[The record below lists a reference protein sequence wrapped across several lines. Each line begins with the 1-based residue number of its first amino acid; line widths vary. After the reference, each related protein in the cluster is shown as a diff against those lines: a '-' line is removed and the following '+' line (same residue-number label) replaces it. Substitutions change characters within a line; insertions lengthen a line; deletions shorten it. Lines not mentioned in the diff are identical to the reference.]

1 MQCGKRRGDL
11 HAAESD
17 TDTSTDDSPRAEPG
31 RAARRVATKRTRRRR
46 WIRNTALITLSLV
59 VLAVGAAVGYAYYL
73 SHDLRRVVVRGLH
86 KQPSVGHEA
95 GTQNILMVGS
105 TSRCALAVQ
114 STGFGLCDEGV
125 NGVNSDVIMILHA
138 DPAAHKLSLLS
149 IPRDLFVPNARSTG
163 ANKIDAGLY
172 QGISQVVASIQ
183 EDFGISIQHAVSLN
197 FDQFSNVVN
206 AIGGINIPFPESVY
220 DAESALNV
228 QAAACVHL
236 NGTQALQ
243 LVRARHLQYK
253 GDSTTPDAEY
263 WPQEAESDLA
273 RINRDHE
280 FLRVLAATISARG
293 IDNPVTDLELINSL
307 KADLTFD
314 QSWSVTDMVDLVLN
328 FHSVDINA
336 VPQLT
341 LPVSVV
347 SDPEGSGGQLLYEGA
362 EYGDVEF
369 TAAPDLATIDQFL
382 DVGPSIDTM
391 TGEPLPAAGAV
402 SVSVEDGSGR
412 YEQGP
417 DAADALSG
425 LGFHVAGVGD
435 VDPTG
440 DLEETYVYY
449 SSLDPTDEAA
459 AEAVAHSMTGSV
471 IMAYDPSEVTDGA
484 EVTVVTGSQFGFV
497 TPASSSTGPSST
509 SSTTVAPPSTT
520 TSTTAPSTST
530 SGEFTSPSAQNIG
543 TPSASVTA
551 HAPWDPR
558 ACTPGAV
565 PTSPQLNPT

>member
-1 MQCGKRRGDL
+1 MQSGKRRGG

-17 TDTSTDDSPRAEPG
+17 NDISTDSPARPVEG
-31 RAARRVATKRTRRRR
+31 RAARRVTARRASRRR
-46 WIRNTALITLSLV
+46 WIRNVALLALSLV
-59 VLAVGAAVGYAYYL
+59 VLAVGAGVGYAYYL
-73 SHDLRRVVVRGLH
+73 SHDLHRVVVRGLH
-86 KQPSVGHEA
+86 KELTVGHEA

-138 DPAAHKLSLLS
+138 DPAKHELSLLS

-163 ANKIDAGLY
+163 PNKIDAGLY

-206 AIGGINIPFPESVY
+206 AVGGINMSFPESVY

-236 NGTQALQ
+236 NGLQALQ
-243 LVRARHLQYK
+243 LVRARHLQYQ
-253 GDSTTPDAEY
+253 GDATTPYAEY
-263 WPQEAESDLA
+263 WPQEAQSDLA
-273 RINRDHE
+273 RILRDHE
-280 FLRVLAATISARG
+280 FLRVLAAAVSARG
-293 IDNPVTDLELINSL
+293 LDDPVTDLNLINSL

-314 QSWSVTDMVDLVLN
+314 QSWSVSDMVDLVLD
-328 FHSVDINA
+328 FHSIDINA

-347 SDPEGSGGQLLYEGA
+347 DDPEGSGGQLLYEGS

-369 TAAPDLATIDQFL
+369 PAAAPDLATIDQFL
-382 DVGPSIDTM
+382 DVGPTIDTL
-391 TGEPLPAAGAV
+391 TGEPLPAAATV
-402 SVSVEDGSGR
+402 SVSVENGSGE
-412 YEQGP
+412 YNQATG
-417 DAADALSG
+417 AAAGLSG
-425 LGFHVAGVGD
+425 LGFHIAGVGD
-435 VDPTG
+435 VEPTG

-449 SSLDPTDEAA
+449 GSLNPLDEAA

-471 IMAYDPSEVTDGA
+471 VMAYDPSEVTDGA
-484 EVTVVTGSQFGFV
+484 AVTVVTGSQFGFV
-497 TPASSSTGPSST
+497 TPASSSTST
-509 SSTTVAPPSTT
+509 SSTSTITVAPTSTSTT
-520 TSTTAPSTST
+520 TVNPSTSPN
-530 SGEFTSPSAQNIG
+530 SEFTSPSAQNIG
-543 TPSASVTA
+543 TPSASETA
-551 HAPWDPR
+551 LAPWDPR
-558 ACTPGAV
+558 ACAPDAV
-565 PTSPQLNPT
+565 PTSPQPNPT

>member
-1 MQCGKRRGDL
+1 
-11 HAAESD
+11 
-17 TDTSTDDSPRAEPG
+17 
-31 RAARRVATKRTRRRR
+31 
-46 WIRNTALITLSLV
+46 
-59 VLAVGAAVGYAYYL
+59 
-73 SHDLRRVVVRGLH
+73 
-86 KQPSVGHEA
+86 
-95 GTQNILMVGS
+95 
-105 TSRCALAVQ
+105 
-114 STGFGLCDEGV
+114 
-125 NGVNSDVIMILHA
+125 
-138 DPAAHKLSLLS
+138 
-149 IPRDLFVPNARSTG
+149 
-163 ANKIDAGLY
+163 
-172 QGISQVVASIQ
+172 VASIQ

-206 AIGGINIPFPESVY
+206 AIRGINMSFPESVY

-280 FLRVLAATISARG
+280 FLRILAATIAARG
-293 IDNPVTDLELINSL
+293 IDNPVTDLNLINSL

-314 QSWSVTDMVDLVLN
+314 QSWSVTDMVDLVLD

-347 SDPEGSGGQLLYEGA
+347 SDPEGAGGQLLYQGA

-369 TAAPDLATIDQFL
+369 TAAAPDLATIDQFL

-391 TGEPLPAAGAV
+391 TGEALPAAGAV
-402 SVSVEDGSGR
+402 SVSVENASGQ
-412 YEQGP
+412 YDQTT
-417 DAADALSG
+417 DTADALSR
-425 LGFHVAGVGD
+425 LGFHIVGVGV
-435 VDPTG
+435 VDSTG

-449 SSLDPTDEAA
+449 GSLDPTDEAA
-459 AEAVAHSMTGSV
+459 AESVAHSMTGSV

-484 EVTVVTGSQFGFV
+484 EVTFVTGSQFGFV
-497 TPASSSTGPSST
+497 SPAPPATGTSST
-509 SSTTVAPPSTT
+509 SSTAVAPTSTT
-520 TSTTAPSTST
+520 TPSTST
-530 SGEFTSPSAQNIG
+530 NNEFTSPSAQNIG
-543 TPSASVTA
+543 TPSARVMA
-551 HAPWDPR
+551 VAPWDPR
-558 ACTPGAV
+558 SCASGAV
-565 PTSPQLNPT
+565 PASPQLNQT

>member
-1 MQCGKRRGDL
+1 M
-11 HAAESD
+11 
-17 TDTSTDDSPRAEPG
+17 
-31 RAARRVATKRTRRRR
+31 
-46 WIRNTALITLSLV
+46 

-86 KQPSVGHEA
+86 KQLTIGHEA

-163 ANKIDAGLY
+163 ANKIDADLS
-172 QGISQVVASIQ
+172 QGISQVVASIP

-206 AIGGINIPFPESVY
+206 AIGGINMSFPESVY

-236 NGTQALQ
+236 NGLQALQ

-273 RINRDHE
+273 RIDRDHE
-280 FLRVLAATISARG
+280 FLRILAATVAARG

-314 QSWSVTDMVDLVLN
+314 QSWSVTDMVDLVLD

-341 LPVSVV
+341 LPVTVV

-369 TAAPDLATIDQFL
+369 AAGAPDLATIDQFL

-402 SVSVEDGSGR
+402 SVSVENGSGQ
-412 YEQGP
+412 YNQAT
-417 DAADALSG
+417 DTADALSG

-435 VDPTG
+435 VDATG

-449 SSLDPTDEAA
+449 GSLDPTDEAA
-459 AEAVAHSMTGSV
+459 AETVAHSMTGSV
-471 IMAYDPSEVTDGA
+471 VMAYDPSDVTDGA

-497 TPASSSTGPSST
+497 TPASST
-509 SSTTVAPPSTT
+509 SGTSTT
-520 TSTTAPSTST
+520 TTAPPASSN
-530 SGEFTSPSAQNIG
+530 GGFTSPSAQNIG
-543 TPSASVTA
+543 TPSASVMA
-551 HAPWDPR
+551 LAPWDPR
-558 ACTPGAV
+558 ACAAGAV
-565 PTSPQLNPT
+565 PTSPQPNQT